1 MEKERVR
8 FNIPPKQ
15 TNIPSEQTNI
25 IQSFLTNKFKHNGD
39 PPTINGSTSYQIIRG
54 VNDQIICK
62 ENERIYKISS
72 NFGCDNFLEKIIIY
86 FHTIYHNR
94 YSLYVSTFLMYYIIT
109 KSLSSILKK
118 RHSTKKKDIDKK
130 FLNSE
135 KNKYDFYLKITL

>member
-1 MEKERVR
+1 MARKGVR
-8 FNIPPKQ
+8 FNIPSEQ
-15 TNIPSEQTNI
+15 TNISSEKTNI

-39 PPTINGSTSYQIIRG
+39 PPTINESTLYQIIRG

-86 FHTIYHNR
+86 FHAISRDRNIV
-94 YSLYVSTFLMYYIIT
+94 YVSKFLMYHIIT
-109 KSLSSILKK
+109 NSLSSILKK
-118 RHSTKKKDIDKK
+118 RHSTGKKDIDKK
-130 FLNSE
+130 FLNSQ